1 MVLEK
6 RQMGLANTK
15 TGKPH
20 LPGMIW
26 KVYSQGCS
34 TTLMASP
41 LLVSPIPSLI

>member
-1 MVLEK
+1 MISERK
-6 RQMGLANTK
+6 DRWLANTK

-26 KVYSQGCS
+26 KFYSQGCS